1 MNQAGLFLPVPVFS
15 RKRAKTGK
23 LKMPISQPKSAQI
36 KTALKFNLH
45 RNTTVLERLLD
56 FGWSGTILDM
66 P

>member
-1 MNQAGLFLPVPVFS
+1 MPILQK
-15 RKRAKTGK
+15 KRAKTGHM
-23 LKMPISQPKSAQI
+23 KMPISQPKSAQI